1 MRDLGT
7 LGGSFGFATELIDRG
22 EVAGG
27 ATTTDDEE
35 FHAFFWRKGLMTD
48 LGSVGNDT
56 CSVAHSMNI
65 RGQVVGTSGD
75 CGGTFELH
83 GFIWQKD
90 GPMLDL
96 NEFVPLGSDLV
107 ITDGE
112 TINDRGDIAGS
123 GMLPNG
129 DFHAVVL
136 IACGEAQP
144 DDGCREA
151 EGNVRTSGITSVQQ
165 SQTRRHLTVQDVK
178 RFVGSSGRP
187 AAQRRLR

>member
-1 MRDLGT
+1 MCGRYRLSRRKEIIAEHFDVLP
-7 LGGSFGFATELIDRG
+7 
-22 EVAGG
+22 
-27 ATTTDDEE
+27 DDDD
-35 FHAFFWRKGLMTD
+35 WTPRY
-48 LGSVGNDT
+48 
-56 CSVAHSMNI
+56 NI
-65 RGQVVGTSGD
+65 APTQPVPIIRQHRR
-75 CGGTFELH
+75 GTFELH

-136 IACGEAQP
+136 IACSEAQP
-144 DDGCREA
+144 DDGCREPG
-151 EGNVRTSGITSVQQ
+151 EDVNVRTTELSSAQPRLAT
-165 SQTRRHLTVQDVK
+165 TRHKLSLKDVR
-178 RFVGSSGRP
+178 RFVGNSVYVARSPRTISIHHIGRR
-187 AAQRRLR
+187 ATSYSAS